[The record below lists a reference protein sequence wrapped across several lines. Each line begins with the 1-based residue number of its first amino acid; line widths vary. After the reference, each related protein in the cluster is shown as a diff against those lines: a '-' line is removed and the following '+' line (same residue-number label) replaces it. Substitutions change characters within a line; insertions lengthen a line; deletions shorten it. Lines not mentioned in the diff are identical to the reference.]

1 LLINVILFLFKY
13 LTTIVFLLFLSYP
26 LREKTINFVNFTIFF
41 QFFHLC
47 NSIKIS
53 EPIIKYLSHESCLFK
68 KDIMVD
74 DKVLEINDF
83 DFNSNKKEIYNS
95 FFKKVKEFKVMILRN
110 GKKIIIKPN
119 YSKLG
124 LPVKIKITDNIRFN
138 SWINRKLKLN

>member
-1 LLINVILFLFKY
+1 
-13 LTTIVFLLFLSYP
+13 
-26 LREKTINFVNFTIFF
+26 
-41 QFFHLC
+41 
-47 NSIKIS
+47 
-53 EPIIKYLSHESCLFK
+53 
-68 KDIMVD
+68 MVD